1 MLARFH
7 ITPAFSSGSSGG
19 QERDQPCQ
27 NLTHDALKPLL
38 GFLNTHAVVIKA
50 GAGLRERAGSSQTGR
65 EEREREREKKRSPET
80 GKNRKRGS
88 LRMGCSAPKQ
98 TLPPERA
105 TFLPAITR
113 PSQLTLRRVGE
124 SIPAP
129 TSSPRREPG
138 GVCLPD
144 VRSGARHVSGLGAAG
159 GLLYRRSHYPSDIT

>member
-19 QERDQPCQ
+19 QERDQPSQ
-27 NLTHDALKPLL
+27 NLTRDVLKPLL
-38 GFLNTHAVVIKA
+38 GFLNTHAVVIRA
-50 GAGLRERAGSSQTGR
+50 GAGLRERAGSSRTGR
-65 EEREREREKKRSPET
+65 KERERKKKKRSPET

-88 LRMGCSAPKQ
+88 LRMGWSAPKQ

-105 TFLPAITR
+105 TFLPAITP

-138 GVCLPD
+138 AYVCQMSEAERGMRAGSAPPEGSYIEGVIIP
-144 VRSGARHVSGLGAAG
+144 V
-159 GLLYRRSHYPSDIT
+159 I